1 MFNFFKRQK
10 QLNDEYRGKSGVSE
24 VKEINL
30 AYQTSDSH
38 VHTNKE
44 YAEKRQE
51 ELNSRVLYGEFYDR
65 YINSRYPFDPSSVSK
80 KDCINIL
87 ELWTSYIQET
97 AKTNTKL

>member
-1 MFNFFKRQK
+1 MFNLFKRQK
-10 QLNDEYRGKSGVSE
+10 QLNDEYASDSGISE

-30 AYQTSDSH
+30 AYETSDGR

-44 YAEKRQE
+44 YAEKRQV

-65 YINSRYPFDPSSVSK
+65 YINSGYPFDPSSVSK

-87 ELWTSYIQET
+87 
-97 AKTNTKL
+97 

>member
-10 QLNDEYRGKSGVSE
+10 QLNDEYRGKSGISE

-65 YINSRYPFDPSSVSK
+65 FINSGYPFGPSSVSK

-87 ELWTSYIQET
+87 ESWTNYIKEK
-97 AKTNTKL
+97 AEK